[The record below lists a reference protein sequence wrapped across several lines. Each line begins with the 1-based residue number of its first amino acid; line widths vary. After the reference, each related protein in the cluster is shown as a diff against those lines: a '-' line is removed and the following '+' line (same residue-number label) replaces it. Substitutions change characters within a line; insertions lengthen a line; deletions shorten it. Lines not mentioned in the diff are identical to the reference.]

1 MQLSKYIL
9 RKPPVRAVLCYLA
22 ALYIR
27 FVHMTG
33 NWRIE
38 GDAVANQFREEG
50 RPFVLA
56 FWHGRLLM
64 MSCAWR
70 HKSDVNMLISSHPDG
85 RFVARTMGHFGVP
98 SIVGSTTRGGWSATR
113 KIVKLLRNGGI
124 AGITPDGPQG
134 PRMRVSDGVITIAR
148 MANAPIL
155 PLAYSASRCKVLST
169 WDRFMLPL
177 TYAASRRKVFSTWD
191 RFVLPLPFA
200 QGVFLWGAPVLVP
213 KDADEATR
221 EVKRL
226 ELEKA
231 LLALTER
238 ADRLV
243 GQSTIEPAPP
253 TDPSVQPDGASDT
266 SSTEAS
272 ETPASAAAGVQQ

>member
-9 RKPPVRAVLCYLA
+9 RKPPMRVVLCYLA

-33 NWRIE
+33 TWRIE
-38 GDAVANQFREEG
+38 GEAVVNQFRKED

-85 RFVARTMGHFGVP
+85 QFVARTISHFGVP
-98 SIVGSTTRGGWSATR
+98 SIVGSTTRGGWSAMR
-113 KIVKLLRNGGI
+113 RIVRTLRDGGI
-124 AGITPDGPQG
+124 VGITPDGPQG

-148 MANAPIL
+148 MADVPI
-155 PLAYSASRCKVLST
+155 
-169 WDRFMLPL
+169 LPL

-200 QGVFLWGAPVLVP
+200 QGVFLWGDPILVP
-213 KDADEATR
+213 EDADEATR
-221 EVKRL
+221 EAKRL
-226 ELEKA
+226 ELEIA
-231 LLALTER
+231 LLSLTER

-243 GQSTIEPAPP
+243 GQSTIEPAPLE
-253 TDPSVQPDGASDT
+253 DPSVQPDGTSDT
-266 SSTEAS
+266 SGTAAS
-272 ETPASAAAGVQQ
+272 ETPVKAAAGVRQ

>member
-1 MQLSKYIL
+1 
-9 RKPPVRAVLCYLA
+9 
-22 ALYIR
+22 
-27 FVHMTG
+27 MTG

-155 PLAYSASRCKVLST
+155 PLAYSASRRKVLST
-169 WDRFMLPL
+169 WDRFM
-177 TYAASRRKVFSTWD
+177 
-191 RFVLPLPFA
+191 LPLPFA